1 MNCVKL
7 PQLLLSQVHGQLS
20 LWIQYSSRE
29 RKVAKPSLKKWDL
42 LFSLLC
48 ILSYPLYELSW
59 LVFSLWKKRKKLS
72 KERKSSFSKILQ
84 VILTHL
90 RAGEGPYYFTRLM
103 GWDIIAAGCKQLA
116 YFPDIQASSVWKY
129 NLFQLLW
136 LNIHEG
142 GPEELVP
149 KTTGQDNLVSVF
161 PDRMSQLGHKI
172 TAI

>member
-1 MNCVKL
+1 MGSCLSESSIRQGREKWQSHHLKNETWFFHCFGSSPTLSMNY
-7 PQLLLSQVHGQLS
+7 HG
-20 LWIQYSSRE
+20 
-29 RKVAKPSLKKWDL
+29 
-42 LFSLLC
+42 
-48 ILSYPLYELSW
+48 LY
-59 LVFSLWKKRKKLS
+59 FPCGKKRKKLS
-72 KERKSSFSKILQ
+72 KEWKSSFSKILQ

-90 RAGEGPYYFTRLM
+90 RAGEGPYYFTRSM
-103 GWDIIAAGCKQLA
+103 GWDIIAASCKQLA